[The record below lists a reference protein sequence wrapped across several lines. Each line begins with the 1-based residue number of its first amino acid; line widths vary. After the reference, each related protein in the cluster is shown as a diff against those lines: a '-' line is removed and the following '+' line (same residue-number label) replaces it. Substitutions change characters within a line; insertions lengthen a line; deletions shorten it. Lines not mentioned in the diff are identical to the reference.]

1 MSAYFHLT
9 IFFVWKKYFLS
20 YLLQINEY
28 LDGLAEK
35 HPDLV
40 TVINAGLSYEG
51 RQIKYVRISTT
62 RFENLMKPVIIIDA
76 AVHARE
82 WVTPPV
88 ALYIINQLV
97 ADIEDNY
104 LTTDIDWVIIPV
116 ANPDGYE
123 YSFDEVKAIGTL
135 LLL

>member
-1 MSAYFHLT
+1 M
-9 IFFVWKKYFLS
+9 
-20 YLLQINEY
+20 
-28 LDGLAEK
+28 
-35 HPDLV
+35 V
-40 TVINAGLSYEG
+40 TVINAALSFEG

-62 RFENLMKPVIIIDA
+62 RFENLRKPVIVIDA

-97 ADIEDNY
+97 VNIVERD
-104 LTTDIDWVIIPV
+104 LTENIDWVIIPL

-123 YSFDEVKAIGTL
+123 YSFEEVNMYS
-135 LLL
+135 

>member
-1 MSAYFHLT
+1 MDS
-9 IFFVWKKYFLS
+9 
-20 YLLQINEY
+20 
-28 LDGLAEK
+28 LAVLY
-35 HPDLV
+35 PDLV

-62 RFENLMKPVIIIDA
+62 RFENLRKPVILIDA

-97 ADIEDNY
+97 VDIVDNN
-104 LTTDIDWVIIPV
+104 LTENIDWVIIPL

-123 YSFDEVKAIGTL
+123 YSFDEVNLSIFHCINSNELKRDCGHVRSIIKIMTL
-135 LLL
+135 T

>member
-1 MSAYFHLT
+1 MD
-9 IFFVWKKYFLS
+9 
-20 YLLQINEY
+20 E
-28 LDGLAEK
+28 LAAQY
-35 HPDLV
+35 PNLV
-40 TVINAGLSYEG
+40 TVINAALSYEG

-62 RFENLMKPVIIIDA
+62 RFEDLRKPVIVIDA

-97 ADIEDNY
+97 VDIVDEA
-104 LTTDIDWVIIPV
+104 LTESLDWVIIPV

-123 YSFDEVKAIGTL
+123 YSFDEVRTFDL
-135 LLL
+135 

>member
-1 MSAYFHLT
+1 M
-9 IFFVWKKYFLS
+9 
-20 YLLQINEY
+20 
-28 LDGLAEK
+28 DDLAAQY
-35 HPDLV
+35 PNLV

-62 RFENLMKPVIIIDA
+62 RFENLQKPVIIIDA

-97 ADIEDNY
+97 VDVVDY
-104 LTTDIDWVIIPV
+104 DLTDRLDWIIIPM

-123 YSFDEVKAIGTL
+123 YSIQEVRSARYVFRYL
-135 LLL
+135 

>member
-1 MSAYFHLT
+1 M
-9 IFFVWKKYFLS
+9 
-20 YLLQINEY
+20 NDY
-28 LDGLAEK
+28 LDELAEK
-35 HPDLV
+35 YPDLV

-62 RFENLMKPVIIIDA
+62 RFEDLRKPVIVMDA

-88 ALYIINQLV
+88 AFYIINNLV
-97 ADIEDNY
+97 VDIVDRK
-104 LTTDIDWVIIPV
+104 LTESLDWVIIPM

-123 YSFDEVKAIGTL
+123 YSFDEVSEFRCEKYSIVKCRCFSQI
-135 LLL
+135 